1 MEDKIKELL
10 NEGLEKETEIKCYNG
25 RIYTLYEL
33 RASANNYKAG
43 DSKLYRE
50 ILKKKYSKIYN
61 CSEENIPIELL
72 KEVYGINE
80 NKEVWKNLD
89 EFKNKNYSV
98 SNYGRIKHLKK
109 LVKQEEHEE
118 LSGYLYMCG
127 YLNEDTEFTGNTS
140 IEVYKFISAG
150 FYSYNYKVYET
161 KHTFD
166 IHHINNNGYDCRPDN
181 LIPLRPR
188 EHSKAHGFFVSTD
201 TKRNIEE

>member
-1 MEDKIKELL
+1 MEDEIKELL

-33 RASANNYKAG
+33 RASANDYKAR

-61 CSEENIPIELL
+61 CSEENIPIEFL

-80 NKEVWKNLD
+80 NKEVWKSLD
-89 EFKNKNYSV
+89 EFKNENYSV
-98 SNYGRIKHLKK
+98 SNYGRIKHFDK
-109 LVKQEEHEE
+109 LVKQEEHKE
-118 LSGYLYMCG
+118 LSGYLYMAA
-127 YLNEDTEFTGNTS
+127 YLNEDTKFTGNTS

-150 FYSYNYKVYET
+150 FYSANYKVYEP
-161 KHTFD
+161 KHIYD

-188 EHSKAHGFFVSTD
+188 EHSKAHGFFVSSD
-201 TKRNIEE
+201 KWEN